1 MNSVTAVYSGAGAS
15 DTASASATTNLFQP
29 GVDVSKSCSPK
40 PNEVGG
46 TSTCVIT
53 VANTSSNDSP
63 DLVNG
68 TIVDSLTG
76 NLLDG
81 GNTAIVNSNCS
92 ATLPVGD
99 TCTITTA
106 RVIQAGDPNPVVNTV
121 TVHYNPEGFPNDI
134 TDFASDSVP
143 TVVPDIT
150 VTKTGDA
157 LSKATDDITYTIE
170 ICNAG
175 VLPVTRTSVVDALLG
190 GDISGSFAASLA
202 PGQCSSANFTYTV
215 LGSDPDPLVNSVTA
229 VYSGAGAS
237 DTASASATTNLFQPS
252 VAVTKSCGPDPISV
266 GAVETCVIN
275 VSDTSS
281 ADAPALTNGTIT
293 DTLSGD
299 LLLAGNTAVVA
310 STCTGTLPE
319 GATCQITTNR
329 TVLAS
334 DPSPL
339 VNTVTV
345 HYNPEGFPNDITAS
359 ASDSVV
365 IQVLGT
371 GCTPGFWKQP
381 HHFANWVGYTPNQT
395 WTSVFGAPAIT
406 IGSGSNAITNPTLL
420 QALSAQGGGVNAFAR
435 FAVNALLNA
444 SSTTSPD
451 LSTAQVQALVDDAL
465 TPGGLSMAEVTQ
477 IFTSASGVATDNCDL
492 VRP

>member
-1 MNSVTAVYSGAGAS
+1 M
-15 DTASASATTNLFQP
+15 
-29 GVDVSKSCSPK
+29 
-40 PNEVGG
+40 
-46 TSTCVIT
+46 
-53 VANTSSNDSP
+53 
-63 DLVNG
+63 
-68 TIVDSLTG
+68 
-76 NLLDG
+76 
-81 GNTAIVNSNCS
+81 
-92 ATLPVGD
+92 
-99 TCTITTA
+99 
-106 RVIQAGDPNPVVNTV
+106 
-121 TVHYNPEGFPNDI
+121 
-134 TDFASDSVP
+134 
-143 TVVPDIT
+143 
-150 VTKTGDA
+150 
-157 LSKATDDITYTIE
+157 
-170 ICNAG
+170 
-175 VLPVTRTSVVDALLG
+175 
-190 GDISGSFAASLA
+190 
-202 PGQCSSANFTYTV
+202 
-215 LGSDPDPLVNSVTA
+215 
-229 VYSGAGAS
+229 
-237 DTASASATTNLFQPS
+237 
-252 VAVTKSCGPDPISV
+252 
-266 GAVETCVIN
+266 
-275 VSDTSS
+275 SDTSS

-299 LLLAGNTAVVA
+299 LLLAVNTAVVA

-319 GATCQITTNR
+319 SGTCQITTNR